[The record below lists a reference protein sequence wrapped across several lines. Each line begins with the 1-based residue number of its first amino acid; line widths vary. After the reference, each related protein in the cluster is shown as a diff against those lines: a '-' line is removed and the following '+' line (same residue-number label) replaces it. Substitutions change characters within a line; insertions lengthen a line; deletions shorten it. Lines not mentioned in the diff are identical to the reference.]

1 LKIVEEYMRKVGSKA
16 YAIAAMAISIGNG
29 VLLAA
34 AGIIEPRNGELSLSL
49 GYLLVIGVLFSAV
62 FMGFEAIISVIKNI
76 YEHSPCI

>member
-1 LKIVEEYMRKVGSKA
+1 
-16 YAIAAMAISIGNG
+16 
-29 VLLAA
+29 
-34 AGIIEPRNGELSLSL
+34 LSLSL